1 MRLCR
6 DRQDRLTPT
15 AGDGMAFSSASRT
28 AMDLFMWH
36 GDVVLHGTVDWTFFP
51 GRGARGV
58 DRVAWN
64 FFEGRNRR

>member
-1 MRLCR
+1 MVQNL
-6 DRQDRLTPT
+6 
-15 AGDGMAFSSASRT
+15 DGMAFSSTSRT
-28 AMDLFMWH
+28 ATDLFMLH
-36 GDVVLHGTVDWTFFP
+36 GDVVRRHGTVDWTFFP